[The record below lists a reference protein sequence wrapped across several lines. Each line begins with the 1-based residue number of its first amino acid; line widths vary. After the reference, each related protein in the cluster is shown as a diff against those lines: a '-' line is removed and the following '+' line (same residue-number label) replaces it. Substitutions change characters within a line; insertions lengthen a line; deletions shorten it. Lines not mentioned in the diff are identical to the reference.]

1 MSTINF
7 FTVYRNI
14 EKIMTL
20 PFEQIRVAENSFI
33 RKFSS
38 HLESEE
44 LYWHKDKRDRVIEVI
59 SGSGWMYQEENK
71 LPVELFPGH
80 VFSIK
85 KETWH
90 RVIRGSDDLSI
101 LIREGS

>member
-1 MSTINF
+1 MI
-7 FTVYRNI
+7 
-14 EKIMTL
+14 L
-20 PFEQIRVAENSFI
+20 PFEQISVAKNSFI

-38 HLESEE
+38 RLESEE
-44 LYWHKDKRDRVIEVI
+44 LYWHRDKKDRVIEVL

-80 VFSIK
+80 IFSIK

-90 RVIRGSDDLSI
+90 RVIRGSNDLSI
-101 LIREGS
+101 LIKEGS